1 MKRFL
6 QYINKFLPCR
16 QSRDIALVLGGGGA
30 RGFAHIGVIEVLQE
44 RGYNITSV
52 AGTSMG
58 ALVGGLFAAGKLD
71 ELKSTVL
78 SADRRQILSL
88 LDVSLGLDHI
98 ATADNLSQL
107 FDRMTQGVRIEDLP
121 LPFCC
126 VASDLVSG
134 REHVFREGSLSEA
147 VRASI
152 SIPGVFSPVRI
163 GSEVLVDG
171 SLHNT
176 LPLNR
181 VERRKGDMLVAVNAC
196 APDSGTKSCYLQQRP
211 KPQKPQGR
219 VSKWIRQRV
228 PKLNFQLSENYLNM
242 AMRVAQVAVETN
254 AQMAIAL
261 TPPDICVD
269 IPTDAF
275 GLIDFERG
283 SEIIEYGRK
292 AMEKALAE
300 YKKY

>member
-1 MKRFL
+1 M
-6 QYINKFLPCR
+6 
-16 QSRDIALVLGGGGA
+16 
-30 RGFAHIGVIEVLQE
+30 
-44 RGYNITSV
+44 
-52 AGTSMG
+52 
-58 ALVGGLFAAGKLD
+58 GGLFAAGKLN

-196 APDSGTKSCYLQQRP
+196 APDSGTKSGYLQQRP